1 MNQRKLFSLILSGP
15 VLLLRRIFYAL
26 FLYAVCAHADSGT
39 NQVQDLADMPLESLM
54 QIQVPDVY
62 SASKFEQ
69 KATEAPSS
77 TTVITSDDIKFYGY
91 RTLADVLASVQGF
104 YISND
109 RNYSFLGTRGV
120 SLGDF
125 NSRILLLVNGH
136 RINNDL
142 NDGAA
147 IDTSFILDVDLI
159 DRVEII
165 RGPGSALYGNNA
177 FLGVVNVITRQ
188 GKDVNGAEVSGMY
201 GSYNSYSGR
210 ITIGGQFTNGPQFLL
225 SGTYFGSD
233 GPENLFYP
241 QFDTPSQNNGFA
253 HKLDDDGFGS
263 FFGSVNFKDFTL
275 EGAYINREK
284 GNPTAQY
291 DTTFND
297 TRLNTVDD
305 RSYATLKYAHKFDG
319 DLDVSANVY
328 YDQSDFQIGYPVNPT
343 FYEEQQTGEWAG
355 GQVQVNKKIFDKH
368 ILTFG
373 AEYRNDYKQ
382 DRSVF
387 EPSTGTVFTDVHSSQ
402 QSYGIFAQGDFAI
415 VTNLHL
421 TAGARFDQYGHF
433 DPSINPRAAVIYDPF
448 AQSTFKFIYGTAF
461 RDPNFVELS
470 DPRFQDI
477 QPEKIT
483 SYELVYEQGINKNL
497 RSSVSG
503 YYNEMDDLINFQD
516 GSFTNFNANTLG
528 MELAL
533 EGKWEN
539 RIRTRMSYTLQQSEN
554 RDTNE
559 SLPDSPMH
567 LVKFNVDVPVF
578 KDKIFAGLEVQY
590 TSSRHTVYTD
600 LSGNTL
606 VGSDAPGFTVVNFT
620 LFSQNLVKNLNI
632 SASIYNLL
640 GTTYYD
646 PASRFHLQDS
656 IQQNGRTF
664 QVKLTYR
671 F

>member
-1 MNQRKLFSLILSGP
+1 
-15 VLLLRRIFYAL
+15 
-26 FLYAVCAHADSGT
+26 
-39 NQVQDLADMPLESLM
+39 
-54 QIQVPDVY
+54 
-62 SASKFEQ
+62 
-69 KATEAPSS
+69 
-77 TTVITSDDIKFYGY
+77 
-91 RTLADVLASVQGF
+91 
-104 YISND
+104 
-109 RNYSFLGTRGV
+109 
-120 SLGDF
+120 
-125 NSRILLLVNGH
+125 
-136 RINNDL
+136 
-142 NDGAA
+142 
-147 IDTSFILDVDLI
+147 
-159 DRVEII
+159 
-165 RGPGSALYGNNA
+165 
-177 FLGVVNVITRQ
+177 
-188 GKDVNGAEVSGMY
+188 
-201 GSYNSYSGR
+201 
-210 ITIGGQFTNGPQFLL
+210 
-225 SGTYFGSD
+225 
-233 GPENLFYP
+233 
-241 QFDTPSQNNGFA
+241 
-253 HKLDDDGFGS
+253 
-263 FFGSVNFKDFTL
+263 
-275 EGAYINREK
+275 
-284 GNPTAQY
+284 
-291 DTTFND
+291 
-297 TRLNTVDD
+297 
-305 RSYATLKYAHKFDG
+305 
-319 DLDVSANVY
+319 
-328 YDQSDFQIGYPVNPT
+328 
-343 FYEEQQTGEWAG
+343 
-355 GQVQVNKKIFDKH
+355 
-368 ILTFG
+368 
-373 AEYRNDYKQ
+373 
-382 DRSVF
+382 
-387 EPSTGTVFTDVHSSQ
+387 
-402 QSYGIFAQGDFAI
+402 
-415 VTNLHL
+415 
-421 TAGARFDQYGHF
+421 
-433 DPSINPRAAVIYDPF
+433 
-448 AQSTFKFIYGTAF
+448 
-461 RDPNFVELS
+461 VELS

-664 QVKLTYR
+664 QVKFTYR